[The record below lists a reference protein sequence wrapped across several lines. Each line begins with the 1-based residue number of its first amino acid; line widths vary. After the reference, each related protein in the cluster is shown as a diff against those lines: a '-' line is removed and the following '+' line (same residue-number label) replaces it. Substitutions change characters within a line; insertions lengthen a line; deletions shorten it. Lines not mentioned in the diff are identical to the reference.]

1 MWWSEDALNGLTD
14 YIAFRRSLIVKAD
27 ALPLLDLFEKKMR
40 LEVPLFQR
48 QYVWTLEQQWEP
60 LWEDVSREF
69 AEFIEGLS
77 DGPVH
82 FLGAMVMDQK
92 QTPATKL

>member
-1 MWWSEDALNGLTD
+1 M
-14 YIAFRRSLIVKAD
+14 KAD

-82 FLGAMVMDQK
+82 FLSAMVMDQK